1 MIFSRKIHGIQKALV
16 MTFSILFCSAFYLEY
31 FIACKLGSQAKYE
44 NPMKNCLIIQLTKLL
59 HVFLHKSVCSSNS
72 PSICHSSVRRTV
84 LQSVC
89 PSVLM
94 VIDHF
99 EKFSGFRQEK
109 VLCHPHR
116 MRGQIKSASSGG
128 YSRVTTQSV
137 YSQHSLSRQTSSNP
151 VNFVLQVYASS
162 CHM

>member
-16 MTFSILFCSAFYLEY
+16 MTFPILFCSAFYLEY

-59 HVFLHKSVCSSNS
+59 HVSLHKSVCSSNS
-72 PSICHSSVRRTV
+72 PSICHSSVQQTV

-116 MRGQIKSASSGG
+116 MRGQIKSPR
-128 YSRVTTQSV
+128 YSCVTTQSV

-151 VNFVLQVYASS
+151 VNFALQVYASS